1 MSLTLELTNLED
13 KNSISVILIGS
24 ALQSIKN
31 AVGIKEMSEGNHR

>member
-24 ALQSIKN
+24 ASQSIEN